1 MWNRKYMK
9 KPAGV
14 LALTLAAAL
23 LMGCGE
29 KESQASE
36 AAVPAKSA
44 SEEAAPAFTPSGA
57 SVLAAKKKETVNVKA
72 AADGSAQEITV
83 ETKLTCPDGSEDILD
98 FTTLSDIKNTKG
110 DEEYVLNGDG
120 TLIWQNHGEDITYE
134 GSSSQKLPVE
144 LQISYYLDEK
154 EISPEELAGK
164 SGAVKIRF
172 DYTNNTAYEETKVPF
187 LALSF
192 AMLSGDHFSNVEVEN
207 GDVMEMDDDLI
218 VYGMALP
225 GLDECLSLQDLE
237 ATEDIKLPQFVEIT
251 ADVTD
256 FELDF
261 TETVITSG
269 LFEELEDED
278 LDDLS
283 DMKKKSKKLDQGVD
297 KLIDGTD
304 LLSDGMT
311 DLKKYVKEYTD
322 GVSSL
327 NTGIGELDSHL
338 KELNQNK
345 ETMTAGIS
353 ALGAQIEAMKPMLSE
368 EDYNSM
374 QALLAGMQG
383 YVDAVDALEKATG
396 QLKSGSS
403 KLAASGGSLV
413 EGIDQLI
420 DGTGKLK
427 DGLEKLGDQGIDK
440 LTKLLGTDLQKLVK
454 ELRALK
460 AADMDY
466 QSFAGCM
473 EGQESSVSFFIE
485 TEEI

>member
-1 MWNRKYMK
+1 MWNKKDIK
-9 KPAGV
+9 KPASA
-14 LALTLAAAL
+14 LALTLTAAL
-23 LMGCGE
+23 LTGCGE
-29 KESQASE
+29 KEASGQQE
-36 AAVPAKSA
+36 AAAPAKM
-44 SEEAAPAFTPSGA
+44 APAFTPSGA
-57 SVLAAKKKETVNVKA
+57 SVLASEKKETVNVKA
-72 AADGSAQEITV
+72 AADGSVQEITV

-134 GSSSQKLPVE
+134 GRSSEPLPVE
-144 LQISYYLDEK
+144 LDITYELDGK

-172 DYTNNTAYEETKVPF
+172 DYTNTTVYEETKVPF

-207 GDVMEMDDDLI
+207 GDVMELDDDLV

-261 TETVITSG
+261 SETIITSG

-304 LLSDGMT
+304 SLSDGMT

-327 NTGIGELDSHL
+327 NMGIGELDSHL
-338 KELNQNK
+338 KELNKNK

-353 ALGAQIEAMKPMLSE
+353 ALRAQIEAMKPMLFE
-368 EDYNSM
+368 EDYGSL

-383 YVDAVDALEKATG
+383 YVDAVDALEKAAG

-403 KLAASGGSLV
+403 KLAASGDSLA
-413 EGIDQLI
+413 EGMDKLI
-420 DGTGKLK
+420 DGAGKLK
-427 DGLEKLGDQGIDK
+427 DGIEKLGDQGIDK
-440 LTKLLGTDLQKLVK
+440 LTKLLGTDLQKLVG

-473 EGQESSVSFFIE
+473 EGQECSVSFFIE